1 MTTTTPIQT
10 TPIKTTRVR
19 HSGGELQRILN
30 VTRLHLTN
38 TFPLMV
44 MPLLILGFIF
54 LVNYL
59 IWWLIASVTDAKGA
73 ADAAEGMQFSG
84 ATTFIFVYML
94 VVAVQA
100 VNLTFPFALGYSVT
114 RRDFYLGSSLMFA
127 VLGAYYAAIMTI
139 MAVLERVTG
148 GWGLGG
154 GMFDVVYFRADN
166 PLLQF
171 LQFFLLFL
179 FFFFVGA
186 ATASVYVRWRAYG
199 MYAFFATLVLLIV
212 GLVALTTLTDA
223 WPAVGA
229 WFVANGTL
237 GVAAWTLLPT
247 ALAAITGFVLLRK
260 ATPRN

>member
-1 MTTTTPIQT
+1 MTTTTQIQ
-10 TPIKTTRVR
+10 
-19 HSGGELQRILN
+19 HGGELQRILN

-38 TFPLMV
+38 KFPMMV

-59 IWWLIASVTDAKGA
+59 IWWLIASVTDEEGA
-73 ADAAEGMQFSG
+73 AKAAEGMQFSG
-84 ATTFIFVYML
+84 ASTFIFVYML

-114 RRDFYLGSSLMFA
+114 RRDFYLGSSVMFI
-127 VLGAYYAAIMTI
+127 VLGAYYAAIMTV

-148 GWGLGG
+148 GWGFGG

-171 LQFFLLFL
+171 LQFFLVFL

-186 ATASVYVRWRAYG
+186 ATASVYVRWRANG
-199 MYAFFATLVLLIV
+199 MYVFFATLALLVV
-212 GLVALTTLTDA
+212 GLVALTTLTGT

-229 WFVANGTL
+229 WFLANGVT
-237 GVAAWTLLPT
+237 GVAAWTLVPT
-247 ALAAITGFVLLRK
+247 TLAAITGFVLLRK